1 MSIELLTILVFG
13 LFFIF
18 LFMGLPVVFSL
29 GGTAVIATYFLWG
42 PQALHM
48 IANRTFT
55 NANSFVLLAIPMFIF
70 MGCMLEKSG
79 IAQDLYSMM
88 FKWMGPVR
96 GGLAIGTV
104 AICAIFAA
112 MVGITGAATVSMGLV
127 ALPSMLKHH
136 YDKKIAIGCI
146 SAGGALG
153 VLIPPSVLMIILGL
167 YTNTSIGALYAGGIL
182 PGVLLALFFIVYIVI
197 ACLFRP
203 EWGPALPREER
214 ATWKEKLVAL
224 RAVLLPIALILGVLG
239 SIFMG
244 AATPS
249 EAAALGAV
257 GSIICAAV
265 YRSLN
270 WTTLRDAL
278 QITLRLSCMVMW
290 IIFGASVFT
299 ALYTAIG
306 AHDLTRQILSYI
318 PGGRWGMVIGMQII
332 WMIMGCFLDP
342 NGIIMIT
349 APIFFPIIHSLGF
362 DPVWFGVLFVI
373 NMEMGYLTPPFG
385 FNLFYMQAVVPKGIV
400 MADIYRSIVPFVIL
414 QFLGLVLC
422 MIFPEIILYLPKL
435 LIR

>member
-1 MSIELLTILVFG
+1 MSIEYLTLLVFG
-13 LFFIF
+13 LFLIF
-18 LFMGLPVVFSL
+18 LAMGLPVVFAL

-48 IANRTFT
+48 VASRTFS

-70 MGCMLEKSG
+70 MGCMLERSG
-79 IAQDLYSMM
+79 IARDLYAMM
-88 FKWMGPVR
+88 FKWMGPIK

-104 AICAIFAA
+104 TICAIFAA

-127 ALPSMLKHH
+127 ALPSMLKHN
-136 YDKKIAIGCI
+136 YKKQIALGCI

-167 YTNTSIGALYAGGIL
+167 YTNTSIGALYAGGIF
-182 PGVLLALFFIVYIVI
+182 PGIMLAIFFNIYIFV
-197 ACLFRP
+197 ACLIKP
-203 EWGPALPREER
+203 EWGPALLPEER
-214 ATWKEKLVAL
+214 ASWKEKFIAL
-224 RAVLLPIALILGVLG
+224 KAVILPIVLIVGILG
-239 SIFMG
+239 SIFAG

-257 GSIICAAV
+257 GSIVCATI
-265 YRSLN
+265 YRTFN
-270 WTTLRDAL
+270 WPTLRDAC
-278 QITLRLSCMVMW
+278 QTTLRLSCMVMW

-306 AHDLTRQILSYI
+306 AHDLTRQILSYL
-318 PGGRWGMVIGMQII
+318 GGRWGIVIGMQAI

-349 APIFFPIIHSLGF
+349 APIFFPIITQLGF

-385 FNLFYMQAVVPKGIV
+385 FNLFYMQAIVPKGIV
-400 MADIYRSIVPFVIL
+400 MTDIYRSIIPFVLI
-414 QFLGLVLC
+414 QFLGLTLC
-422 MIFPEIILYLPKL
+422 MIFPEIILYLPKIL
-435 LIR
+435 VH

>member
-1 MSIELLTILVFG
+1 MSIEYLTLLVFG
-13 LFFIF
+13 LFLVF
-18 LFMGLPVVFSL
+18 LAMGLPVVFGL

-48 IANRTFT
+48 VASRTFT

-79 IAQDLYSMM
+79 MAKDLYTMM
-88 FKWMGPVR
+88 YKWMGPIR

-104 AICAIFAA
+104 TICAIFAA

-127 ALPSMLKHH
+127 ALPSMLKHN
-136 YDKKIAIGCI
+136 YNKQIALGCV

-167 YTNTSIGALYAGGIL
+167 YTNTSIGGLYAGGIL
-182 PGVLLALFFIVYIVI
+182 PGILLAVMFNIYIFV
-197 ACLFRP
+197 ACLIKP
-203 EWGPALPREER
+203 EWGPALPPEER
-214 ATWKEKLVAL
+214 ATWKEKFIAL
-224 RAVLLPIALILGVLG
+224 KAVILPIVLIVGILG

-257 GSIICAAV
+257 GSILCAAV
-265 YRSLN
+265 YRTLN
-270 WTTLRDAL
+270 WPTLREACHV
-278 QITLRLSCMVMW
+278 TLRLSCMVMW

-306 AHDLTRQILSYI
+306 AHDLTRQLLSYL
-318 PGGRWGMVIGMQII
+318 PGGRWGVVIGMQAM

-349 APIFFPIIHSLGF
+349 APIFFPLINSLGF
-362 DPVWFGVLFVI
+362 DPVWFGVLFVV

-385 FNLFYMQAVVPKGIV
+385 FNLFYMQAIAPKGVV
-400 MADIYRSIVPFVIL
+400 MTDIYKSIIPFVMI
-414 QFLGLVLC
+414 QAVGLVLC
-422 MIFPEIILYLPKL
+422 MIFPEIIMWLPKIL
-435 LIR
+435 VR

>member
-1 MSIELLTILVFG
+1 MSIEYLTLLVFG
-13 LFFIF
+13 LFLVF
-18 LFMGLPVVFSL
+18 LAMGLPVVFGL

-48 IANRTFT
+48 VASRTFT

-79 IAQDLYSMM
+79 MAKDLYTMM
-88 FKWMGPVR
+88 YKWMGPIR

-104 AICAIFAA
+104 TICAIFAA

-127 ALPSMLKHH
+127 ALPSMLKHN
-136 YDKKIAIGCI
+136 YNKQIALGCV

-167 YTNTSIGALYAGGIL
+167 YTNTSIGGLYAGGIL
-182 PGVLLALFFIVYIVI
+182 PGILLAVMFNIYIFV
-197 ACLFRP
+197 ACLIKP
-203 EWGPALPREER
+203 EWGPALPPEER
-214 ATWKEKLVAL
+214 ATWKEKFIAL
-224 RAVLLPIALILGVLG
+224 KAVILPIVLIVGILG

-257 GSIICAAV
+257 GSILCAAV
-265 YRSLN
+265 YRTLN
-270 WTTLRDAL
+270 WPTLREACHV
-278 QITLRLSCMVMW
+278 TLRLSCMVMW

-306 AHDLTRQILSYI
+306 AHDLTRQLLSYL
-318 PGGRWGMVIGMQII
+318 PGGRWGVVIGMQAM

-349 APIFFPIIHSLGF
+349 APIFFPLINSLGF
-362 DPVWFGVLFVI
+362 DPVWFGVLFVV
-373 NMEMGYLTPPFG
+373 NMEMGFLTPPFG
-385 FNLFYMQAVVPKGIV
+385 FNLFYMQAIAPKGVV
-400 MADIYRSIVPFVIL
+400 MTDIYKSIIPFVMI
-414 QFLGLVLC
+414 QAAGLVLC
-422 MIFPEIILYLPKL
+422 MIFPEIIMWLPKIL
-435 LIR
+435 VR

>member
-1 MSIELLTILVFG
+1 MSIEILTLLVFG
-13 LFFIF
+13 LFLVF
-18 LFMGLPVVFSL
+18 LAMGLPVVFGL

-48 IANRTFT
+48 LANRTFT

-79 IAQDLYSMM
+79 IAKDLYEMM
-88 FKWMGPVR
+88 FKWMGPIR

-104 AICAIFAA
+104 TICAIFAA

-127 ALPSMLKHH
+127 ALPSMLRYG

-182 PGVLLALFFIVYIVI
+182 PGVMLAIFFNIYIFVS
-197 ACLFRP
+197 CLIKP
-203 EWGPALPREER
+203 EWGPALPPEAR

-224 RAVLLPIALILGVLG
+224 KAVILPIALIVGILG
-239 SIFMG
+239 SIFAG

-249 EAAALGAV
+249 EAAGLGAV
-257 GSIICAAV
+257 GSIFCAGI
-265 YRSLN
+265 YKSFN
-270 WTTLRDAL
+270 WPTLRDAL
-278 QITLRLSCMVMW
+278 QTTLRLSCMVMW

-306 AHDLTRQILSYI
+306 AHDLTRQLLSYI
-318 PGGRWGMVIGMQII
+318 AGDRWGVVVVMQII

-349 APIFFPIIHSLGF
+349 APIFFPIINSLGF

-385 FNLFYMQAVVPKGIV
+385 FNLFYMQAIAPKGVV
-400 MADIYRSIVPFVIL
+400 MTDIYRSIIPFVAL
-414 QFLGLVLC
+414 QALGLIVC

>member
-1 MSIELLTILVFG
+1 MSIEYLTLLVFG
-13 LFFIF
+13 LFLVF
-18 LFMGLPVVFSL
+18 LAMGLPVVFGL

-48 IANRTFT
+48 VASRTFT

-79 IAQDLYSMM
+79 MAKDLYTMM
-88 FKWMGPVR
+88 YKWMGPIR

-104 AICAIFAA
+104 TICAIFAA

-127 ALPSMLKHH
+127 ALPSMLKHN
-136 YDKKIAIGCI
+136 YNKQIALGCV

-167 YTNTSIGALYAGGIL
+167 YTNTSIGGLYAGGIL
-182 PGVLLALFFIVYIVI
+182 PGILLAVMFNIYIFV
-197 ACLFRP
+197 ACLIKP
-203 EWGPALPREER
+203 EWGPALPPEER
-214 ATWKEKLVAL
+214 ATWKEKFIAL
-224 RAVLLPIALILGVLG
+224 KAVILPIVLIVGILG

-257 GSIICAAV
+257 GSILCAAV
-265 YRSLN
+265 YRTLN
-270 WTTLRDAL
+270 WPTLREACHV
-278 QITLRLSCMVMW
+278 TLRLSCMVMW

-306 AHDLTRQILSYI
+306 AHDLTRQLLSYL
-318 PGGRWGMVIGMQII
+318 PGGRWGVVIGMQAM

-349 APIFFPIIHSLGF
+349 APIFFPLINSLGF
-362 DPVWFGVLFVI
+362 DPVWFGVLFVV

-385 FNLFYMQAVVPKGIV
+385 FNLFYMQAIAPKGVV
-400 MADIYRSIVPFVIL
+400 MTDIYKSIIPFVMI
-414 QFLGLVLC
+414 QAAGLVLC
-422 MIFPEIILYLPKL
+422 MIFPEIIMWLPKIL
-435 LIR
+435 VR

>member
-1 MSIELLTILVFG
+1 MSIEFLTLLVFG
-13 LFFIF
+13 LF
-18 LFMGLPVVFSL
+18 LVVLAMGLPVVFGL
-29 GGTAVIATYFLWG
+29 GGIAVVATYFLWG

-48 IANRTFT
+48 VANRTFT

-70 MGCMLEKSG
+70 MGCMLERSG
-79 IAQDLYSMM
+79 IARDLYSMM

-96 GGLAIGTV
+96 GGLVIGTV
-104 AICAIFAA
+104 TICAIFAA

-127 ALPSMLKHH
+127 ALPSMLRYG

-182 PGVLLALFFIVYIVI
+182 PGFMLALFFIIYIFIV
-197 ACLFRP
+197 CLIRP
-203 EWGPALPREER
+203 ELGPALPPEDR
-214 ATWKEKLVAL
+214 ATWREKFLAL
-224 RAVLLPIALILGVLG
+224 RAVILPITLISAILG
-239 SIFMG
+239 SIFAG

-257 GSIICAAV
+257 GSIICAVV
-265 YRSLN
+265 YRAFN
-270 WTTLRDAL
+270 WPTLRDAL

-306 AHDLTRQILSYI
+306 AHDFARQLLSYM
-318 PGGRWGMVIGMQII
+318 PGGRWGVMIGMQTLWI
-332 WMIMGCFLDP
+332 IMGCFLDP

-349 APIFFPIIHSLGF
+349 APIFFPIATSLGF

-373 NMEMGYLTPPFG
+373 NMEMGFLTPPFG
-385 FNLFYMQAVVPKGIV
+385 FNLFYMQAVVPKGV
-400 MADIYRSIVPFVIL
+400 EMTDIYRSIIPFVGL
-414 QFLGLVLC
+414 QALGLVVC
-422 MIFPEIILYLPKL
+422 IIFPEIILYLPRL

>member
-1 MSIELLTILVFG
+1 MSIEYLTLLVFG
-13 LFFIF
+13 LFLVF
-18 LFMGLPVVFSL
+18 LAMGLPVVFGL

-48 IANRTFT
+48 VASRTFT

-79 IAQDLYSMM
+79 MAKDLYTMM
-88 FKWMGPVR
+88 YKWMGPIR

-104 AICAIFAA
+104 TICAIFAA

-127 ALPSMLKHH
+127 ALPSMLKHN
-136 YDKKIAIGCI
+136 YNKQIALGCV

-167 YTNTSIGALYAGGIL
+167 YTNTSIGGLYAGGIL
-182 PGVLLALFFIVYIVI
+182 PGILLAVMFNIYIFV
-197 ACLFRP
+197 ACLIKP
-203 EWGPALPREER
+203 EWGPALPPEER
-214 ATWKEKLVAL
+214 ATWKEKFIAL
-224 RAVLLPIALILGVLG
+224 RAVILPIVLIVGILG

-257 GSIICAAV
+257 GSILCAAV
-265 YRSLN
+265 YRTLN
-270 WTTLRDAL
+270 WPTLREACHV
-278 QITLRLSCMVMW
+278 TLRLSCMVMW

-306 AHDLTRQILSYI
+306 AHDLTRQLLSYL
-318 PGGRWGMVIGMQII
+318 PGGRWGVVIGMQAM

-349 APIFFPIIHSLGF
+349 APIFFPLINSLGF
-362 DPVWFGVLFVI
+362 DPVWFGVLFVV

-385 FNLFYMQAVVPKGIV
+385 FNLFYMQAIAPKGVV
-400 MADIYRSIVPFVIL
+400 MTDIYKSIIPFVMI
-414 QFLGLVLC
+414 QAVGLVLC
-422 MIFPEIILYLPKL
+422 MIFPEIIMWLPKIL
-435 LIR
+435 VR

>member
-1 MSIELLTILVFG
+1 MTLLVFG
-13 LFFIF
+13 LFLVF
-18 LFMGLPVVFSL
+18 LAMGLPVVFAL

-48 IANRTFT
+48 VANRTFT

-79 IAQDLYSMM
+79 IARDLYDMM
-88 FKWMGPVR
+88 FKWMGPVK

-104 AICAIFAA
+104 TICAIFAA

-127 ALPSMLKHH
+127 ALPSMLKHN
-136 YDKKIAIGCI
+136 YNKQIAIGCI

-167 YTNTSIGALYAGGIL
+167 YTNTSIGALYAGGIF
-182 PGVLLALFFIVYIVI
+182 PGIMLAIFFNMYIFV
-197 ACLFRP
+197 ACLLKP
-203 EWGPALPREER
+203 EWGPALLPEER
-214 ATWKEKLVAL
+214 ASWKEKFLAL
-224 RAVLLPIALILGVLG
+224 KAVILPIVLIVGILG

-257 GSIICAAV
+257 GSIVCAAI
-265 YRSLN
+265 YRTFN
-270 WTTLRDAL
+270 WPTLRDAC
-278 QITLRLSCMVMW
+278 QTTLRLSCMVMW

-306 AHDLTRQILSYI
+306 AHDFTRQLLSYL
-318 PGGRWGMVIGMQII
+318 GGRWGIVIGMQVI

-349 APIFFPIIHSLGF
+349 APVFFPIINQLGF
-362 DPVWFGVLFVI
+362 DPVWFGVLFVV

-385 FNLFYMQAVVPKGIV
+385 FNLFYMQAIVPKGIV
-400 MADIYRSIVPFVIL
+400 MTDIYKSIIPFVII
-414 QFLGLVLC
+414 QFLGLGLC
-422 MIFPEIILYLPKL
+422 MIFPEIILYLPKM
-435 LIR
+435 LIH

>member
-1 MSIELLTILVFG
+1 MSIEFLTLLVFG
-13 LFFIF
+13 LFLVF
-18 LFMGLPVVFSL
+18 LAMGLPVVFAL

-48 IANRTFT
+48 LANRTFT

-79 IAQDLYSMM
+79 IAKDLYEMM
-88 FKWMGPVR
+88 FKWMGPIR

-104 AICAIFAA
+104 TICAIFAA

-127 ALPSMLKHH
+127 ALPSMLRYG

-182 PGVLLALFFIVYIVI
+182 PGIMLAIFFNIYIFVS
-197 ACLFRP
+197 CLIKP
-203 EWGPALPREER
+203 EWGPALPPEAR

-224 RAVLLPIALILGVLG
+224 KAVILPIALIVGILG
-239 SIFMG
+239 SIFAG

-249 EAAALGAV
+249 EAAGLGAV
-257 GSIICAAV
+257 GSIVCAGI
-265 YRSLN
+265 YKSFN
-270 WTTLRDAL
+270 WPTLRDAL
-278 QITLRLSCMVMW
+278 QTTLRLSCMVMW

-306 AHDLTRQILSYI
+306 AHDLTRQLLSYI
-318 PGGRWGMVIGMQII
+318 AGDRWGVVVVMQII

-349 APIFFPIIHSLGF
+349 APIFFPIINSLGF

-385 FNLFYMQAVVPKGIV
+385 FNLFYMQAIAPKGVV
-400 MADIYRSIVPFVIL
+400 MTDIYRSIIPFVAL
-414 QFLGLVLC
+414 QALGLIVC

-435 LIR
+435 LIH

>member
-1 MSIELLTILVFG
+1 MSIEYLTLLVFG
-13 LFFIF
+13 LFLLF
-18 LFMGLPVVFSL
+18 LAMGLPVVFGL

-48 IANRTFT
+48 VASRTFT

-79 IAQDLYSMM
+79 MAKDLYTMM
-88 FKWMGPVR
+88 YKWMGPIR

-104 AICAIFAA
+104 TICAIFAA

-127 ALPSMLKHH
+127 ALPSMLKHN
-136 YDKKIAIGCI
+136 YNKQIALGCV

-167 YTNTSIGALYAGGIL
+167 YTNTSIGGLYAGGIL
-182 PGVLLALFFIVYIVI
+182 PGILLAVMFNIYIFV
-197 ACLFRP
+197 ACLIKP
-203 EWGPALPREER
+203 EWGPALPPEER
-214 ATWKEKLVAL
+214 ATWKEKFIAL
-224 RAVLLPIALILGVLG
+224 RAVILPIVLIVGILG

-257 GSIICAAV
+257 GSILCAAV
-265 YRSLN
+265 YRTLN
-270 WTTLRDAL
+270 WPTLREACHV
-278 QITLRLSCMVMW
+278 TLRLSCMVMW

-306 AHDLTRQILSYI
+306 AHDLTRQLLSYL
-318 PGGRWGMVIGMQII
+318 PGGRWGVVIGMQAM

-349 APIFFPIIHSLGF
+349 APIFFPLINSLGF
-362 DPVWFGVLFVI
+362 DPVWFGVLFVV

-385 FNLFYMQAVVPKGIV
+385 FNLFYMQAIAPKGVV
-400 MADIYRSIVPFVIL
+400 MTDIYKSIIPFVMI
-414 QFLGLVLC
+414 QAVGLVLC
-422 MIFPEIILYLPKL
+422 MIFPEIIMWLPKIL
-435 LIR
+435 VR

>member
-1 MSIELLTILVFG
+1 MSIEYLTLLVFG
-13 LFFIF
+13 LFLVF
-18 LFMGLPVVFSL
+18 LAMGLPVVFGL

-48 IANRTFT
+48 VASRTFT

-79 IAQDLYSMM
+79 MAKDLYTMM
-88 FKWMGPVR
+88 YKWMGPIR

-104 AICAIFAA
+104 TICAIFAA

-127 ALPSMLKHH
+127 ALPSMLKHN
-136 YDKKIAIGCI
+136 YNKQIALGCV

-167 YTNTSIGALYAGGIL
+167 YTNTSIGGLYAGGIM
-182 PGVLLALFFIVYIVI
+182 PGILLAVMFNIYIFV
-197 ACLFRP
+197 ACLIKP
-203 EWGPALPREER
+203 EWGPALPPEER
-214 ATWKEKLVAL
+214 ATWKEKFIAL
-224 RAVLLPIALILGVLG
+224 RAVILPIVLIVGILG

-257 GSIICAAV
+257 GSILCAAV
-265 YRSLN
+265 YRTLN
-270 WTTLRDAL
+270 WPTLREACHV
-278 QITLRLSCMVMW
+278 TLRLSCMVMW

-306 AHDLTRQILSYI
+306 AHDLTRQLLSYL
-318 PGGRWGMVIGMQII
+318 PGGRWGVVIGMQAM

-349 APIFFPIIHSLGF
+349 APIFFPLINSLGF
-362 DPVWFGVLFVI
+362 DPVWFGVLFVV

-385 FNLFYMQAVVPKGIV
+385 FNLFYMQAIAPKGVV
-400 MADIYRSIVPFVIL
+400 MTDIYKSIIPFVMI
-414 QFLGLVLC
+414 QAAGLVLC
-422 MIFPEIILYLPKL
+422 MIFPEIIMWLPKIL
-435 LIR
+435 VR

>member
-182 PGVLLALFFIVYIVI
+182 PGILLALFFIVYIVI

>member
-1 MSIELLTILVFG
+1 MSIEYLTLLVFG
-13 LFFIF
+13 LFLVF
-18 LFMGLPVVFSL
+18 LAMGLPVVFGL

-48 IANRTFT
+48 VASRTFT

-79 IAQDLYSMM
+79 MAKDLYTMM
-88 FKWMGPVR
+88 YKWMGPIR

-104 AICAIFAA
+104 TICAIFAA

-127 ALPSMLKHH
+127 ALPSMLKHN
-136 YDKKIAIGCI
+136 YNKQIALGCV

-167 YTNTSIGALYAGGIL
+167 YTNTSIGGLYAGGIL
-182 PGVLLALFFIVYIVI
+182 PGILLAVMFNIYIFV
-197 ACLFRP
+197 ACLIKP
-203 EWGPALPREER
+203 EWGPALPPEER
-214 ATWKEKLVAL
+214 ATWKEKFIAL
-224 RAVLLPIALILGVLG
+224 RAVILPIVLIVGILG

-257 GSIICAAV
+257 GSILCAAV
-265 YRSLN
+265 YRTLN
-270 WTTLRDAL
+270 WPTLREACHV
-278 QITLRLSCMVMW
+278 TLRLSCMVMW

-306 AHDLTRQILSYI
+306 AHDLTRQLLSYL
-318 PGGRWGMVIGMQII
+318 PGGRWGVVIGMQAM

-349 APIFFPIIHSLGF
+349 APIFFPLINSLGF
-362 DPVWFGVLFVI
+362 DPVWFGVLFVV
-373 NMEMGYLTPPFG
+373 NMEMGFLTPPFG
-385 FNLFYMQAVVPKGIV
+385 FNLFYMQAIAPKGVV
-400 MADIYRSIVPFVIL
+400 MTDIYKSIIPFVMI
-414 QFLGLVLC
+414 QAVGLVLC
-422 MIFPEIILYLPKL
+422 MIFPEIIMWLPKIL
-435 LIR
+435 VR

>member
-1 MSIELLTILVFG
+1 MSIEFLTLLVFG
-13 LFFIF
+13 LFLVF
-18 LFMGLPVVFSL
+18 LAMGLPVVFGL

-48 IANRTFT
+48 LANRTFT

-79 IAQDLYSMM
+79 IAKDLYEMM

-104 AICAIFAA
+104 TICAIFAA

-127 ALPSMLKHH
+127 ALPSMLRYG

-167 YTNTSIGALYAGGIL
+167 YTNTSIGALYAGGIF
-182 PGVLLALFFIVYIVI
+182 PGVMLAIFFNIYIFI
-197 ACLFRP
+197 SCLIKP
-203 EWGPALPREER
+203 EWGPALPPEAR
-214 ATWKEKLVAL
+214 ASWKEKFVAL
-224 RAVLLPIALILGVLG
+224 KAVILPIALILGILG
-239 SIFMG
+239 SIFAG

-257 GSIICAAV
+257 GSIVCAAV
-265 YRSLN
+265 YKSFN
-270 WTTLRDAL
+270 WPTLRDAL
-278 QITLRLSCMVMW
+278 QTTLRLSCMVMW

-306 AHDLTRQILSYI
+306 AHDLTRQLLSYI
-318 PGGRWGMVIGMQII
+318 AGDRWGVVVVMQIL

-349 APIFFPIIHSLGF
+349 APIFFPIINSLGF

-385 FNLFYMQAVVPKGIV
+385 FNLFYMQAIAPKGVV
-400 MADIYRSIVPFVIL
+400 MTDIYRSIIPFVAL
-414 QFLGLVLC
+414 QALGLVVC

>member
-1 MSIELLTILVFG
+1 MSIEYLTIYIFG
-13 LFFIF
+13 FF
-18 LFMGLPVVFSL
+18 LLMLAMGLPVVFSL
-29 GGTAVIATYFLWG
+29 GGIAVIATYFLWG
-42 PQALHM
+42 PQAIHM
-48 IANRTFT
+48 MANRTFT
-55 NANSFVLLAIPMFIF
+55 GANSFVLLAIPMFIF

-79 IAQDLYSMM
+79 IARDLYAMM
-88 FKWMGPVR
+88 FKWMGPIK

-104 AICAIFAA
+104 TICAIFAA
-112 MVGITGAATVSMGLV
+112 MVGITGAATVSMGMV
-127 ALPSMLKHH
+127 ALPSMLKYN
-136 YDKKIAIGCI
+136 YDKQIAIGCI

-182 PGVLLALFFIVYIVI
+182 PGVMLAIFFNVYIFV
-197 ACLFRP
+197 ACLIKP
-203 EWGPALPREER
+203 EWGPALPPEER
-214 ATWKEKLVAL
+214 ASWKDKFIAL
-224 RAVLLPIALILGVLG
+224 KAVILPILLIVGILG
-239 SIFMG
+239 SIFTG

-257 GSIICAAV
+257 GSMVCAV
-265 YRSLN
+265 IYRSINLSN
-270 WTTLRDAL
+270 LREAC
-278 QITLRLSCMVMW
+278 QTTLRLSCMVMW

-306 AHDLTRQILSYI
+306 AHDLTRNVLSHL
-318 PGGRWGMVIGMQII
+318 GGRWGIVIGMQVI

-349 APIFFPIIHSLGF
+349 APIFFPIITQLGF

-385 FNLFYMQAVVPKGIV
+385 FNLFYMQAIAPKGVV
-400 MADIYRSIVPFVIL
+400 MTDIYKSVIPFVMI
-414 QFLGLVLC
+414 QFLGLALC
-422 MIFPEIILYLPKL
+422 MIFPGIIMYLPKI

>member
-182 PGVLLALFFIVYIVI
+182 PGFMLAVFFIVYIVI
-197 ACLFRP
+197 ACLFRS

-214 ATWKEKLVAL
+214 APWKEKLVAL

-318 PGGRWGMVIGMQII
+318 PGGRWGMVIGMQMI

-400 MADIYRSIVPFVIL
+400 MADIYRSVIPFVLL

-422 MIFPEIILYLPKL
+422 MVFPDIILYLPKL

>member
-1 MSIELLTILVFG
+1 MSIEYLTLLVFG
-13 LFFIF
+13 LFLIF
-18 LFMGLPVVFSL
+18 LAMGLPVVFAL

-48 IANRTFT
+48 VASRTFT

-70 MGCMLEKSG
+70 MGCMLERSG
-79 IAQDLYSMM
+79 IARDLYAMM
-88 FKWMGPVR
+88 FKWMGPIK

-104 AICAIFAA
+104 TICAIFAA

-127 ALPSMLKHH
+127 ALPSMLKHN
-136 YDKKIAIGCI
+136 YKKQIALGCI

-167 YTNTSIGALYAGGIL
+167 YTNTSIGALYAGGIF
-182 PGVLLALFFIVYIVI
+182 PGIMLAIFFNIYIFV
-197 ACLFRP
+197 ACLIKP
-203 EWGPALPREER
+203 EWGPALLPEER
-214 ATWKEKLVAL
+214 ASWKEKFIAL
-224 RAVLLPIALILGVLG
+224 KAVILPIVLIVGILG
-239 SIFMG
+239 SIFAG

-257 GSIICAAV
+257 GSIVCATI
-265 YRSLN
+265 YRTFN
-270 WTTLRDAL
+270 WPTLRDAC
-278 QITLRLSCMVMW
+278 QTTLRLSCMVMW

-306 AHDLTRQILSYI
+306 AHDLTRQILSYL
-318 PGGRWGMVIGMQII
+318 GGRWGIVIGMQAI

-349 APIFFPIIHSLGF
+349 APIFFPIITQLGF

-385 FNLFYMQAVVPKGIV
+385 FNLFYMQAIVPKGIV
-400 MADIYRSIVPFVIL
+400 MTDIYRSIIPFVLI
-414 QFLGLVLC
+414 QFLGLTLC
-422 MIFPEIILYLPKL
+422 MIFPEIILYLPKIL
-435 LIR
+435 VH

>member
-182 PGVLLALFFIVYIVI
+182 PGILLAIFFIVYIVI

-270 WTTLRDAL
+270 RTTLRDAL

-306 AHDLTRQILSYI
+306 AHDLTRQILSHI

-422 MIFPEIILYLPKL
+422 MIFPDIILYLPKL